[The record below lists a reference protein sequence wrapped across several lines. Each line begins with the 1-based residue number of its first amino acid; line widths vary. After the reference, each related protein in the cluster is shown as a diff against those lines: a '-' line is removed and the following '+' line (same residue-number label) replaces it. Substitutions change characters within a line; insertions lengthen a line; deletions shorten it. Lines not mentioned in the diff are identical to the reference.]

1 MTIVTH
7 PWGLS
12 PKEAFELQ
20 DELAAQVI
28 LENRLKAVEAIA
40 GVDVSVR
47 GDVAYAAVVV
57 LDYPGLEVR
66 ACAVAEKP
74 VYDFSRHVRL
84 KRREFWKDFCF

>member
-66 ACAVAEKP
+66 
-74 VYDFSRHVRL
+74 
-84 KRREFWKDFCF
+84 